1 MYSSYKLI
9 LTVVYLTNT
18 IYKMSCTTTTNGYK
32 EAERDLIKKL
42 TDYEKIEE
50 IMGDANTI
58 KRAVN
63 KYKSPIASLDDL
75 ESSLENIED
84 DDYYNYF
91 DRVFLVMIV
100 NNCSPDTILNK
111 EQYNIIID
119 YTFAINHREK
129 KVPIKQFISQNQE
142 ALHKYRK
149 WVAKEQKQNGNK
161 CTIC

>member
-1 MYSSYKLI
+1 MSS
-9 LTVVYLTNT
+9 N
-18 IYKMSCTTTTNGYK
+18 TTTNGYK

-63 KYKSPIASLDDL
+63 KYKSPIVSLDDL
-75 ESSLENIED
+75 ESALKNIED

-91 DRVFLVMIV
+91 DRVFLVIVV
-100 NNCSPDTILNK
+100 NNCSPDTILNND
-111 EQYNIIID
+111 QYNIIIE

-129 KVPIKQFISQNQE
+129 KVPIKQFLSQNQE
-142 ALHKYRK
+142 ALQKYRK

-161 CTIC
+161 CIIC